1 MQDGQIYSGTIADN
15 ICFSEENIDF
25 DRLRKAMQIAAIER
39 FVLDLPMGVN
49 TKVGNAGIQLSG
61 GQKQRLLIARA
72 VYKDPEFIL
81 LDEATS
87 ALDSENEKIIHENL
101 QEFFKSRTVVI
112 IAHRLSTVKNADNIV
127 VMKNGKVTEI
137 GTHLEL
143 VKKRGDNFELVKNQ
157 LKLGN

>member
-61 GQKQRLLIARA
+61 GQNKG
-72 VYKDPEFIL
+72 Y
-81 LDEATS
+81 
-87 ALDSENEKIIHENL
+87 
-101 QEFFKSRTVVI
+101 
-112 IAHRLSTVKNADNIV
+112 
-127 VMKNGKVTEI
+127 
-137 GTHLEL
+137 
-143 VKKRGDNFELVKNQ
+143 
-157 LKLGN
+157 